1 MRLDQQLLY
10 VYVGTSCQN
19 HHFRRPKNQSVILF
33 SRQTSHLV
41 KSQKQA
47 EIVIKC
53 LTRHWKSLS
62 CPSRKVC
69 RRAFI
74 GCLPL
79 NINMASPYRFQDCKI
94 RHVLYNWW
102 RHFVFWKWV
111 VKKYLSA
118 YTCFDLSE
126 GHWNSPESEQQQ
138 ITMLVSGITSFML
151 LFVLL
156 LQTDAKVRNFT
167 KYPCCFPSLFILCF
181 CLNYST
187 FFWKLFKILI
197 LSSYYFHHYFVFN
210 ALILLFKPHFAKEQF
225 ENFTTKDLGK
235 LLT

>member
-53 LTRHWKSLS
+53 LTRHWKSSS

-187 FFWKLFKILI
+187 
-197 LSSYYFHHYFVFN
+197 
-210 ALILLFKPHFAKEQF
+210 
-225 ENFTTKDLGK
+225 
-235 LLT
+235 